1 MKIARVFPRRTRST
15 PDDELAFIGG
25 PGLMPPEVDE
35 VHISVAF
42 TWDLQ
47 RADELVKE
55 WEPVA
60 PVKIGGPALNMRG
73 EEFVPGMYLKRGNTI
88 TSRGCPL
95 HCWFCRVPKVEGTL
109 RELPIHDGWIVQD
122 DNLLACSESH
132 VRAVF
137 AMLERQGRPA
147 EFRGGLEPSMLE
159 DWHVEMFAQMKPRP
173 TLYFANDTPDDYEP
187 LVVAGRKLRE
197 AGFGNQGHR
206 LRCYVLIGWP
216 KDTMQAA
223 ETRLLQ
229 TVEAGFTP
237 FAMLWKNNKGESDSE
252 WRKFQ
257 RRWARPAIIHAKRL
271 TEKDPQGELFLW
283 HLRLSPCPLRKP
295 APS

>member
-15 PDDELAFIGG
+15 PDDDMAFVGG

-47 RADELVKE
+47 RAEELAKE
-55 WEPVA
+55 WEPIA
-60 PVKIGGPALNMRG
+60 LVKVGGPALNMRG
-73 EEFVPGMYLKRGNTI
+73 EEFVPGMYLKHGNTI

-95 HCWFCRVPKVEGTL
+95 HCWFCRVPKVEGAL

-137 AMLERQGRPA
+137 AMLARQGQPA
-147 EFRGGLEPSMLE
+147 EFRGGLEPSMLK
-159 DWHVEMFAQMKPRP
+159 DWHVDMFAAMKPRP
-173 TLYFANDTPDDYEP
+173 MLYFANDTPEDYEP
-187 LVVAGRKLRE
+187 LVIAGRKLRD
-197 AGFGNQGHR
+197 AGFDNRGHR

-216 KDTMQAA
+216 KDTMIAA

-237 FAMLWKNNKGESDSE
+237 FAMLWKNNKGESE
-252 WRKFQ
+252 MAWRQFQ
-257 RRWARPAIIHAKRL
+257 RRWARPAIIHANRQRQK
-271 TEKDPQGELFLW
+271 EQGV
-283 HLRLSPCPLRKP
+283 LSL
-295 APS
+295 